1 MKKMQKR
8 VKKTPEQLKV
18 RGQKVPLS
26 TRVRTHTKEILENAA
41 NNSSTTLSDLVAAIL
56 EDYADW
62 YIDHEAGRVK

>member
-1 MKKMQKR
+1 MKKMQNR

-26 TRVRTHTKEILENAA
+26 TRVREQTRKSLEHAA
-41 NNSSTTLSDLVAAIL
+41 DESGTTLSDLASAIL

-62 YIDHEAGRVK
+62 LEGQEK